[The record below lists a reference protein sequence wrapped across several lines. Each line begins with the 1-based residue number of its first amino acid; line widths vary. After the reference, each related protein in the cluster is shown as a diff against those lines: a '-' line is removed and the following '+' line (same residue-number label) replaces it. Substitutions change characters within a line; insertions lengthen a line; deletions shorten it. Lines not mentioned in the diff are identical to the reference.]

1 MRTAIFPAKFDQ
13 LDSMRQFAIQAATDI
28 GMDEP
33 TVCAVEMAM
42 DEACSNII
50 EHAYEG
56 METGDIECTCEMDDG
71 TLSIILR
78 DHGCSF
84 DVTAIPSPD
93 ISAAL
98 VDRPIGGLG
107 VFLMRQLMDE
117 IKYERMGE
125 LGNVLTM
132 VKHFKSQ
139 K

>member
-33 TVCAVEMAM
+33 LVCAVEMAM

-56 METGDIECTCEMDDG
+56 MGTGDIECTCEMDDG

-84 DVTAIPSPD
+84 DVTAVPEPD

-98 VDRPIGGLG
+98 DDRPIGGLG

-117 IKYERMGE
+117 IRYERMGE

-132 VKHFKSQ
+132 VKHFKPR